1 MPSKIKLTTT
11 AVDRLRDV
19 GIYWDTQT
27 PGLGVRISDSG
38 RKTYFL
44 KRRVKGGSRRECN
57 VALGRHGDPVLMP
70 DGLVRPFPYG
80 VDDARKDAAPV
91 IAQLLAGIDPVQ
103 QRKDADA
110 AATAKATKDA
120 SLATTLRQTL
130 THYLEHRR
138 VQGKPLRPAY
148 KFNLRQETE
157 KHFAEW
163 LDKPVAGITRDMC
176 MTKVTAI
183 ETGYP
188 KQVAKIAQY
197 LSQLLNHAREVH
209 ATDEG
214 YPILAVNPVSRMKRI
229 KQLHKPKARSTRL
242 PMGKVGAAWAV
253 LRKRAANPVRDLDRT
268 QADWVSVILLTGCR
282 EGESAALRWEWFD
295 WQAKTFTI
303 PGDLDIVTDNPRLFV
318 GTKTHVPL
326 TVPMSDVL
334 HDLLKARY
342 DDDKRHPV
350 YVFPAGRSDSD
361 IPYVTTARGPL
372 LAIEQAAGVH
382 VSLHDL
388 RRTAVSVAIECR
400 VDYSLR
406 QRLLNHAPQ
415 GVHDDYERDSDP
427 ETMRPTMNAIAKFI
441 VDASIVAEAQASGAN
456 VINITDRMRA

>member
-11 AVDRLRDV
+11 AVDRLREV

-27 PGLGVRISDSG
+27 PGLGVRVSDSG

-57 VALGRHGDPVLMP
+57 VALGRHGDPVLIP
-70 DGLVRPFPYG
+70 DGSARTFPYG

-91 IAQLLAGIDPVQ
+91 IAKLLAGIDPVQ
-103 QRKDADA
+103 QRKDAEA
-110 AATAKATKDA
+110 AAVAKAEKDKA
-120 SLATTLRQTL
+120 LATTLRETL
-130 THYLEHRR
+130 AMYLERPNR
-138 VQGKPLRPAY
+138 PLRPAY
-148 KFNLRQETE
+148 RFNLKQSIEGN
-157 KHFAEW
+157 FNDW
-163 LDKPVAGITRDMC
+163 LDKPVASLTKDMC
-176 MTKVTAI
+176 VTKLQAI
-183 ETGYP
+183 ESRYP
-188 KQVAKIAQY
+188 KQIAKITQY
-197 LSQLLNHAREVH
+197 LCQLLNYAREH
-209 ATDEG
+209 HSTDEG
-214 YPILAVNPVSRMKRI
+214 YPILAVNPVVRAKRVT
-229 KQLHKPKARSTRL
+229 KPQKPKARSNRL
-242 PMGKVGAAWAV
+242 PIGKVGAAWAV

-334 HDLLKARY
+334 HDLLKARFE
-342 DDDKRHPV
+342 DEKRHPV
-350 YVFPAGRSDSD
+350 YVFPAGRSDSE

-372 LAIEQAAGVH
+372 LAIKHATGVH

-388 RRTAVSVAIECR
+388 RRTTVSVAIECR

-406 QRLLNHAPQ
+406 LRLLNHSAKT
-415 GVHDDYERDSDP
+415 VHDDYERDNDP
-427 ETMRPTMNAIAKFI
+427 ETMRPTMNAIAKFLA
-441 VDASIVAEAQASGAN
+441 DAAVVAEAQASGAN
-456 VINITDRMRA
+456 VINITDRRTA